1 MLAKPVELKR
11 DHLRMVEILTEA
23 GVPRNTARVL
33 TFIAVAGK
41 TFSAQIQSGTGMR
54 QPEVSIALKQ
64 LTERKWISRQSVQN
78 TLSEMARRVDVARVY
93 THNIVERQLAAEHNL
108 ITEVCF
114 AKNTAVEAGEWV
126 ANQAVQLFGGMGYMA
141 ESEIERQYRD
151 MRILGIGG
159 GTTEILTSLAAKM
172 LGYQS

>member
-1 MLAKPVELKR
+1 M
-11 DHLRMVEILTEA
+11 
-23 GVPRNTARVL
+23 PRWRGASTSPGC
-33 TFIAVAGK
+33 TPD
-41 TFSAQIQSGTGMR
+41 TSWSASSSGET
-54 QPEVSIALKQ
+54 
-64 LTERKWISRQSVQN
+64 
-78 TLSEMARRVDVARVY
+78 
-93 THNIVERQLAAEHNL
+93 NL

-141 ESEIERQYRD
+141 ESEVERQYRD

-159 GTTEILTSLAAKM
+159 GTTEILTALAAKT

>member
-1 MLAKPVELKR
+1 MDR
-11 DHLRMVEILTEA
+11 
-23 GVPRNTARVL
+23 AR
-33 TFIAVAGK
+33 
-41 TFSAQIQSGTGMR
+41 
-54 QPEVSIALKQ
+54 P
-64 LTERKWISRQSVQN
+64 
-78 TLSEMARRVDVARVY
+78 
-93 THNIVERQLAAEHNL
+93 NL

-141 ESEIERQYRD
+141 ESEVERQYRD

-159 GTTEILTSLAAKM
+159 GTTEILTSLAAKT